1 SIRSLYGLIHVTPSD
16 KSNLALAGTASA
28 VMIKSNNSSYKQYS
42 VTAALGVSQ
51 LALYGNAISYKR
63 VMGASIIGGLAGGFY
78 AGLSEFYSCAF
89 VKPGIAAL
97 PAFISPDGSFGNL
110 INRIIVMIL
119 AFGVSFLIVLF
130 GKFEDMPDAE
140 IAEIVGEEEN

>member
-1 SIRSLYGLIHVTPSD
+1 
-16 KSNLALAGTASA
+16 
-28 VMIKSNNSSYKQYS
+28 MIKSNNSSYKQYS
-42 VTAALGVSQ
+42 VTAVVTAALGVSQ
-51 LALYGNAISYKR
+51 PALYGNAISYKR

>member
-1 SIRSLYGLIHVTPSD
+1 M
-16 KSNLALAGTASA
+16 TA
-28 VMIKSNNSSYKQYS
+28 V

-51 LALYGNAISYKR
+51 PALYGIAIPYKR
-63 VMGASIIGGLAGGFY
+63 VMIASIIGGLAGGLY
-78 AGLSEFYSCAF
+78 AGIVEFYSYAF
-89 VKPGIAAL
+89 VNPEIAAL
-97 PAFISPDGSFGNL
+97 PAFISPDGSFENL
-110 INRIIVMIL
+110 INSIIVMIL

>member
-1 SIRSLYGLIHVTPSD
+1 
-16 KSNLALAGTASA
+16 
-28 VMIKSNNSSYKQYS
+28 MIKSNNSSYKQYS

-51 LALYGNAISYKR
+51 PALYGIAIPYKR
-63 VMGASIIGGLAGGFY
+63 VMIASFIGGLAGGFY

-110 INRIIVMIL
+110 INGIIVMTIS
-119 AFGVSFLIVLF
+119 FGVSFLIVLF
-130 GKFEDMPDAE
+130 GKFEDMPEAE
-140 IAEIVGEEEN
+140 IAEIVGEEEK

>member
-1 SIRSLYGLIHVTPSD
+1 
-16 KSNLALAGTASA
+16 
-28 VMIKSNNSSYKQYS
+28 MIKSNNSSYKQYS

-51 LALYGNAISYKR
+51 PALYGNAISYKR

-78 AGLSEFYSCAF
+78 AGIIEFYSYDF
-89 VKPGIAAL
+89 VNPELAAL
-97 PAFISPDGSFGNL
+97 PSFISPDGKFGNL
-110 INRIIVMIL
+110 INMIIVMIL
-119 AFGVSFLIVLF
+119 TFGVSFLIVLF

>member
-1 SIRSLYGLIHVTPSD
+1 
-16 KSNLALAGTASA
+16 
-28 VMIKSNNSSYKQYS
+28 MIKSNNSSYKQYS
-42 VTAALGVSQ
+42 VTAVVKAALGVSQ
-51 LALYGNAISYKR
+51 PALYGIAIPYKR
-63 VMGASIIGGLAGGFY
+63 VMIASIIGGLAGGFY
-78 AGLSEFYSCAF
+78 AGIVEFYSYTF
-89 VKPGIAAL
+89 VNPEIAAL

-110 INRIIVMIL
+110 INSIIVMIL